1 MLTQEKRS
9 LLKLYQQGIERYKQQ
24 DFQDALRLFQEAR
37 NFDPDDGPTN
47 LYIERCAAYIS
58 APPPQD
64 WDGVFTMTT
73 K

>member
-1 MLTQEKRS
+1 MLTQAKKN
-9 LLKLYQQGIERYKQQ
+9 LLDVYKQGLERYKQQ
-24 DFQDALRLFQEAR
+24 DFQNALRLFEEAR
-37 NFDPDDGPTN
+37 SFDPEDGPTN
-47 LYIERCAAYIS
+47 LYIERCTAYIS